1 MDPVEVKVRAVLERF
16 ARRGS
21 LVASSDEASEDVRR
35 VSIGVEEG
43 AALRAWVVREKAT
56 RTLEIGLGYGV
67 SALHVL
73 EGLLEGGGP
82 EPRHVALDPF
92 QETRFRNLGLRALE
106 EAGVR
111 PLVEIHGELSQV
123 LLPAFWKEG
132 RSFDLAF
139 VDGNHR
145 FDFVFL
151 DLFYLARLVKRGG
164 IVFVDDYN
172 YPGIRKAVAFFLANL
187 GWTIEEIAPGEE
199 PRWVAVRTA
208 RGEDARDFRYFV
220 DF

>member
-1 MDPVEVKVRAVLERF
+1 MRAVLERF

-21 LVASSDEASEDVRR
+21 LVAASDEAAEDVRR

-43 AALRAWVVREKAT
+43 AALRAWVVREKAM
-56 RTLEIGLGYGV
+56 RTLEVGLGYGV

-73 EGLLEGGGP
+73 EGLLEAGGP
-82 EPRHVALDPF
+82 EPRHVVLDPF
-92 QETRFRNLGLRALE
+92 QEPRFKNLGLRALE

-111 PLVEIHGELSQV
+111 SLVEVYGELSQL

-145 FDFVFL
+145 FDFVFT
-151 DLFYLARLVKRGG
+151 DLFYLARLVKSGG
-164 IVFVDDYN
+164 IVFLDDYS
-172 YPGIRKAVAFFLANL
+172 YPGIRRAVSFFVTNL
-187 GWTIEEIAPGEE
+187 GWTVEETGPGDEPRWIVLRTAPGED
-199 PRWVAVRTA
+199 T
-208 RGEDARDFRYFV
+208 RDFRYFV